1 LLLIQKGGEIVMMSI
16 KKTGST
22 NQLNIAIPKE
32 AFKPEARTFWY
43 GFMFAVGCIAIL
55 NIANHN

>member
-1 LLLIQKGGEIVMMSI
+1 MMSI